1 MSGIDAL
8 LASLP
13 AWTLVGGKGGVGKTT
28 CAAALATRSAES
40 GVTTLI
46 LSTDPAGALA
56 DVLGTSLTGEPLGVA
71 STPRLFA
78 CQLDAAAARSEFL
91 AKWADVLTTIIDR
104 GTYLDRDDIAGL
116 VDSTLPG
123 IDETMALVAL
133 SDLADRGEWQRVVID
148 TAPTG
153 HTLRLLALPDTFNA
167 VIDLLDTMQGKHRFM
182 VSALMHRYRPDEAD
196 AFLADLRKKVAS
208 LKVLLT
214 DEKRTGVVLVSRP
227 EPLVVAETVRYAD
240 ALVTLGIAV
249 RAVVVNAA
257 PDATGAVTSSVST
270 VRQVLPD
277 ASVFIVRGLGVL
289 SPGTAGIQRWSSGVR
304 PLSRSAPS
312 ARRGATPR
320 AAPRIRRPLSTL
332 EHAKS
337 LLSSL
342 PPVVIVGGK
351 GGVGKTTISCALA
364 LAFARGGSRESPV
377 AGRRAAV
384 LLVSTDP
391 APSIADALDQPVD
404 DAENDVRDGCGLRA
418 RQIDATAA
426 FDRWREEYQ
435 SRVDAAFDALLGP
448 GMDAAHDRAVARQ
461 LFALAPPGIDELYAL
476 IWLGDAL
483 AEGKFERIVIDPAPT
498 GHLIRLLEMP
508 SLALEWTHRLL
519 RLMLKYRELAGGGD
533 LAAEL
538 LAFARRTR
546 AVGELLVDPAR
557 AGVIVVA
564 LDEPIVRLEAT
575 RVIDRVRALKNA
587 VPALIWNR
595 ARAVPAPLPAEP
607 PVRQFVAAALNP
619 PPVGVERL
627 LAWFDDWRSRGSDG
641 E

>member
-1 MSGIDAL
+1 
-8 LASLP
+8 
-13 AWTLVGGKGGVGKTT
+13 
-28 CAAALATRSAES
+28 
-40 GVTTLI
+40 
-46 LSTDPAGALA
+46 
-56 DVLGTSLTGEPLGVA
+56 
-71 STPRLFA
+71 
-78 CQLDAAAARSEFL
+78 
-91 AKWADVLTTIIDR
+91 
-104 GTYLDRDDIAGL
+104 
-116 VDSTLPG
+116 
-123 IDETMALVAL
+123 
-133 SDLADRGEWQRVVID
+133 
-148 TAPTG
+148 
-153 HTLRLLALPDTFNA
+153 
-167 VIDLLDTMQGKHRFM
+167 
-182 VSALMHRYRPDEAD
+182 
-196 AFLADLRKKVAS
+196 
-208 LKVLLT
+208 
-214 DEKRTGVVLVSRP
+214 
-227 EPLVVAETVRYAD
+227 
-240 ALVTLGIAV
+240 
-249 RAVVVNAA
+249 
-257 PDATGAVTSSVST
+257 
-270 VRQVLPD
+270 
-277 ASVFIVRGLGVL
+277 
-289 SPGTAGIQRWSSGVR
+289 
-304 PLSRSAPS
+304 
-312 ARRGATPR
+312 
-320 AAPRIRRPLSTL
+320 
-332 EHAKS
+332 
-337 LLSSL
+337 
-342 PPVVIVGGK
+342 
-351 GGVGKTTISCALA
+351 
-364 LAFARGGSRESPV
+364 
-377 AGRRAAV
+377 V

-404 DAENDVRDGCGLRA
+404 DAENEVRDGCGLRA